1 MIIVLVLVLLVLA
14 LLVSGSGMCWYVSH
28 RLLHRTRGRSAMT
41 IAVRAIDKTSITLQR
56 TKNTKRA
63 GVFGLQGTDGQA
75 IVGPL
80 LAQSAETVTRELL
93 ALNGHLPP
101 NTNVAWNTTVYGNT
115 FLPSLHLAIKEIR
128 VAGALGALPA
138 WYVPGSQDTWAIL
151 VHGATGTREQ
161 TLRACKTLA
170 DCGLHLLAMTYRN
183 DEGAPASGSSH
194 LGATE
199 WQDLEAAVHYALD
212 HEARTI
218 VLYGW
223 SLGGTIVEVFLDRS
237 PLANAIQAVVL
248 DSPVLNW
255 RETLK
260 SLTRKNHLPPFIA
273 KGTEKLIERR
283 TGVRFDDL
291 DQTRPGKV
299 QKPPTL
305 LFHGEE
311 DTTAPVAVSETFAAS
326 QASVTYH
333 RVGGA
338 EHTQCWNAD
347 PAAYERHLR
356 AFLTGVLRP
365 LSVS

>member
-1 MIIVLVLVLLVLA
+1 MIIMFVLVILMLVLLA
-14 LLVSGSGMCWYVSH
+14 SGSGICWYVSQ
-28 RLLHRTRGRSAMT
+28 RLLYPTRGRSAMT
-41 IAVRAIDKTSITLQR
+41 IAVRAIDQTSITLQR
-56 TKNTKRA
+56 TKQTKRA
-63 GVFGLQGTDGQA
+63 GVFGLQGTAGQA
-75 IVGPL
+75 IVGPI
-80 LAQSAETVTRELL
+80 LAQSAETITRELR
-93 ALNGHLPP
+93 ALNGHLLPD
-101 NTNVAWNTTVYGNT
+101 TNVAWNTTVYGNT
-115 FLPSLHLAIKEIR
+115 FLPSLHLAMQEIQ
-128 VAGALGALPA
+128 VAGPLGALPA
-138 WYVPGSQDTWAIL
+138 WYVPGSHDIWAIL

-170 DCGLHLLAMTYRN
+170 DCGLPLLAITYRN
-183 DEGAPASGSSH
+183 DEEAPASGASH

-199 WQDLEAAVHYALD
+199 WQDLEAAVRYALD
-212 HEARTI
+212 HQARAL

-260 SLTRKNHLPPFIA
+260 SLTSKNHLPPFIA
-273 KGTEKLIERR
+273 QGTEKLIERR
-283 TGVRFDDL
+283 TGVRLDDL

-299 QKPPTL
+299 QRPPTL

-333 RVGGA
+333 RVSGA

-347 PAAYERHLR
+347 PAAYEGHLR